1 MRKDLNIRKLK
12 SFLLWRSLGIRLGA
26 FFLAVFLWLFVVS
39 ENEYT
44 LTVEIPIEARNLP
57 AKHALK
63 EEVPE
68 FAKVNLK
75 GTGRGLFKTIVLKTF
90 IRDFKLILDLE
101 RISEEYVFILNEYFE
116 RYPQKVVIPSNFE
129 VSYVEV
135 VYPSSIN
142 ISLDEYKEKNIN
154 VISSI
159 YINPAP
165 GYTLVGEPQI
175 KPEKIK
181 IAGSRD
187 IVQNVNNVKTKSDT
201 LFDQIKDI
209 SMIVELSSIR
219 GQLIEYTPKTVLY
232 EQKVQSISERI
243 ISEIPVQIINSNN
256 DFRSFVS
263 PQTVSLTVIGGME
276 FIANLEANDILVT
289 VDFNDWNPQQQFY
302 NIDVSVPDDVIKWM
316 DLSPQNIELI
326 VTRRSD

>member
-1 MRKDLNIRKLK
+1 MMRGWKINSLK
-12 SFLLWRSLGIRLGA
+12 SFPSWEKLRIRLGA
-26 FFLAVFLWLFVVS
+26 IVLATLLWLFVVS
-39 ENEYT
+39 ENEYI

-116 RYPQKVVIPSNFE
+116 RYPQKIVIPSNFE

-154 VISSI
+154 VISDI
-159 YINPAP
+159 FIKNGILVLFVIINH
-165 GYTLVGEPQI
+165 V
-175 KPEKIK
+175 
-181 IAGSRD
+181 
-187 IVQNVNNVKTKSDT
+187 
-201 LFDQIKDI
+201 
-209 SMIVELSSIR
+209 
-219 GQLIEYTPKTVLY
+219 
-232 EQKVQSISERI
+232 I
-243 ISEIPVQIINSNN
+243 ISLFNINFIIWKN
-256 DFRSFVS
+256 
-263 PQTVSLTVIGGME
+263 Q
-276 FIANLEANDILVT
+276 
-289 VDFNDWNPQQQFY
+289 
-302 NIDVSVPDDVIKWM
+302 
-316 DLSPQNIELI
+316 
-326 VTRRSD
+326 

>member
-26 FFLAVFLWLFVVS
+26 FFLAIFLWLFVVS

-154 VISSI
+154 VISDI
-159 YINPAP
+159 FINPAP
-165 GYTLVGEPQI
+165 GYTLVGKPII

-187 IVQNVNNVKTKSDT
+187 IVQVVNSVKTKSDS
-201 LFDQIKDI
+201 L
-209 SMIVELSSIR
+209 LSQVSILQ
-219 GQLIEYTPKTVLY
+219 GLYPLNKKYSQLVNE
-232 EQKVQSISERI
+232 
-243 ISEIPVQIINSNN
+243 
-256 DFRSFVS
+256 
-263 PQTVSLTVIGGME
+263 
-276 FIANLEANDILVT
+276 
-289 VDFNDWNPQQQFY
+289 
-302 NIDVSVPDDVIKWM
+302 
-316 DLSPQNIELI
+316 
-326 VTRRSD
+326 

>member
-39 ENEYT
+39 ENEYI

-154 VISSI
+154 VISDI
-159 YINPAP
+159 FINPAP
-165 GYTLVGEPQI
+165 GYTLVGKPQI
-175 KPEKIK
+175 KPGKIK

-187 IVQNVNNVKTKSDT
+187 IVQVVNNVKTKSDS
-201 LFDQIKDI
+201 LLNQIKDI
-209 SMIVELSSIR
+209 SMMVELSSIR
-219 GQLIEYTPKTVLY
+219 GQLIEYTPRTVLF
-232 EQKVQSISERI
+232 EQKIQSISERI
-243 ISEIPVQIINSNN
+243 ISEIPVKIINSND

-263 PQTVSLTVIGGME
+263 PQTVSLTVIGGTE
-276 FIANLEANDILVT
+276 FIANLEANDIIIT
-289 VDFNDWNPQQQFY
+289 VDFYDWKPQRQFY
-302 NIDVSVPDDVIKWM
+302 SIDVSVPNDVIKWM

>member
-44 LTVEIPIEARNLP
+44 LTVEMPIVARNLP

-154 VISSI
+154 VISDI
-159 YINPAP
+159 FINPAP
-165 GYTLVGEPQI
+165 GYTLVGKPII

-187 IVQNVNNVKTKSDT
+187 IVQVVNNVNTKSDS
-201 LFDQIKDI
+201 LFNQIKDI
-209 SMIVELSSIR
+209 SMMVELNSIR
-219 GQLIEYTPKTVLY
+219 GQLIEYTPRTVLF
-232 EQKVQSISERI
+232 EQKIQSISERI
-243 ISEIPVQIINSNN
+243 ISEIPVKIINSND

-263 PQTVSLTVIGGME
+263 PQTVSLTVIGGTE
-276 FIANLEANDILVT
+276 FIASLEANDIIIT
-289 VDFNDWNPQQQFY
+289 VDFYDWKPQRQFY
-302 NIDVSVPDDVIKWM
+302 SIDVSVPNDVIKWM

>member
-26 FFLAVFLWLFVVS
+26 FFLAVFLCLFVVS

-44 LTVEIPIEARNLP
+44 LTVEMPIEARNLP

-154 VISSI
+154 VISDI
-159 YINPAP
+159 FINPAP
-165 GYTLVGEPQI
+165 GYTLVGKPII

-187 IVQNVNNVKTKSDT
+187 IVQVVNSVKTKSDS
-201 LFDQIKDI
+201 LLSQIKDV
-209 SMIVELSSIR
+209 SMMVELSSIR
-219 GQLIEYTPKTVLY
+219 GQLIEYTPRTVSF
-232 EQKVQSISERI
+232 EQKIQSISERI
-243 ISEIPVQIINSNN
+243 ISEIPVKIINSND

-263 PQTVSLTVIGGME
+263 PQTVSLTVIGGTE
-276 FIANLEANDILVT
+276 FIASLEANDIIIT
-289 VDFNDWNPQQQFY
+289 VDFYDWKPQQQFY
-302 NIDVSVPDDVIKWM
+302 TIDVSVPNDVIKWM